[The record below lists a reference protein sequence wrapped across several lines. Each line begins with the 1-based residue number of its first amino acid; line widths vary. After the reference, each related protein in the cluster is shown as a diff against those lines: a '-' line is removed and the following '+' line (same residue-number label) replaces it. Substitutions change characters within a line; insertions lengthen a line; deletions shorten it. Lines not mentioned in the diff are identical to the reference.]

1 MSSTPLTDN
10 ALSRPAGLMV
20 SLRLLAAIVIFA
32 AIAPG
37 ILMTAPAVAAQ
48 LASEWQLKPG
58 QIGWLFSAELGAMS
72 LATLPAWW
80 WMSRLDWRR
89 VALTAGVVFLAANLV
104 SAVVTQYETLLAAR
118 FIASLAGGTLMI
130 LCISCAAGTP
140 NPSRVYAFW
149 VLGQLLL
156 GMLGLLALPGL
167 FATFG
172 LKVVYLILA
181 AIMLCCLPLVSAFPP
196 RFQPLSV
203 SRQQPS
209 TALWRQALAV
219 LAVLTFY
226 ISLSA
231 VWTFI
236 GTIGSA
242 AGLSPTQ
249 VGLVLAAATVCG
261 IIGPGGAAVPGA
273 ESPDAPA
280 LAERLA
286 SLAPGADLAAL
297 AESRPLQVRFI
308 EMMPIGY
315 GAAMP
320 CISGPELRE
329 RFARRWPEF
338 SPLPAAQSAGFGDG
352 PAVYYT
358 VPGWK
363 GDVGFIAAV
372 HGKFCASCNR
382 VRLTSQGFLRPCL
395 ASETGCDLR
404 TLLRGGAADEELL
417 QAIRETIWSKPRE
430 HHFGDNSMPA
440 TRGMYRIG
448 G

>member
-1 MSSTPLTDN
+1 MSSTPVTDN
-10 ALSRPAGLMV
+10 ALSRPARLVV

-48 LASEWQLKPG
+48 LASEWQLKPR
-58 QIGWLFSAELGAMS
+58 QVGWLFSAELGAMS

-89 VALTAGVVFLAANLV
+89 VALMAGAVFLTANLA

-118 FIASLAGGTLMI
+118 FIASLAGGSLMI

-196 RFQPLSV
+196 RFQPLSA

-236 GTIGSA
+236 GTIGST

-261 IIGPGGAAVPGA
+261 IIGAGGAALRGTRRADRLPVWLGYGLLIVSVGLLARYAIAALLFKFTWTFVLPFILARVAGLDNSGRLMNSINLVIGGGMA
-273 ESPDAPA
+273 AGPA
-280 LAERLA
+280 LAGALLQHFA
-286 SLAPGADLAAL
+286 SADPLLAAAGVCAL
-297 AESRPLQVRFI
+297 LSLILIV
-308 EMMPIGY
+308 
-315 GAAMP
+315 AA
-320 CISGPELRE
+320 S
-329 RFARRWPEF
+329 
-338 SPLPAAQSAGFGDG
+338 AAG
-352 PAVYYT
+352 
-358 VPGWK
+358 K
-363 GDVGFIAAV
+363 G
-372 HGKFCASCNR
+372 
-382 VRLTSQGFLRPCL
+382 
-395 ASETGCDLR
+395 
-404 TLLRGGAADEELL
+404 
-417 QAIRETIWSKPRE
+417 
-430 HHFGDNSMPA
+430 
-440 TRGMYRIG
+440 
-448 G
+448 

>member
-10 ALSRPAGLMV
+10 ALSRPAGLVV

-89 VALTAGVVFLAANLV
+89 VALTAGAVFLTANLA

-181 AIMLCCLPLVSAFPP
+181 AIMLCCLPLVPAFPS
-196 RFQPLSV
+196 RFQPMSAA
-203 SRQQPS
+203 SRQSP
-209 TALWRQALAV
+209 TVAPLRKLCAV

-242 AGLSPTQ
+242 AELSAAQ
-249 VGLVLAAATVCG
+249 IGMVLAAATVFG
-261 IIGPGGAAVPGA
+261 IIGAAALRGTRRPDRVPVWLGYGLLILSIVLLLSHPLLVRFALAALLFKFTWTFVLPFILARVAGLDNNGRLMNSINLVIGGGMAAG
-273 ESPDAPA
+273 PA
-280 LAERLA
+280 LA
-286 SLAPGADLAAL
+286 GALLQRFSSADALLAAAGGCAL
-297 AESRPLQVRFI
+297 I
-308 EMMPIGY
+308 
-315 GAAMP
+315 
-320 CISGPELRE
+320 
-329 RFARRWPEF
+329 
-338 SPLPAAQSAGFGDG
+338 SAGL
-352 PAVYYT
+352 
-358 VPGWK
+358 
-363 GDVGFIAAV
+363 ILAASSA
-372 HGKFCASCNR
+372 GK
-382 VRLTSQGFLRPCL
+382 
-395 ASETGCDLR
+395 SEPTG
-404 TLLRGGAADEELL
+404 G
-417 QAIRETIWSKPRE
+417 
-430 HHFGDNSMPA
+430 
-440 TRGMYRIG
+440 
-448 G
+448 

>member
-1 MSSTPLTDN
+1 
-10 ALSRPAGLMV
+10 MV
-20 SLRLLAAIVIFA
+20 VDEPPRLAA
-32 AIAPG
+32 
-37 ILMTAPAVAAQ
+37 
-48 LASEWQLKPG
+48 
-58 QIGWLFSAELGAMS
+58 
-72 LATLPAWW
+72 
-80 WMSRLDWRR
+80 
-89 VALTAGVVFLAANLV
+89 VALTAGVVFLAANLA

-261 IIGPGGAAVPGA
+261 IIGACGWPCAAPGG
-273 ESPDAPA
+273 
-280 LAERLA
+280 
-286 SLAPGADLAAL
+286 
-297 AESRPLQVRFI
+297 
-308 EMMPIGY
+308 PI
-315 GAAMP
+315 
-320 CISGPELRE
+320 
-329 RFARRWPEF
+329 
-338 SPLPAAQSAGFGDG
+338 
-352 PAVYYT
+352 VYRC
-358 VPGWK
+358 GW
-363 GDVGFIAAV
+363 
-372 HGKFCASCNR
+372 
-382 VRLTSQGFLRPCL
+382 
-395 ASETGCDLR
+395 
-404 TLLRGGAADEELL
+404 
-417 QAIRETIWSKPRE
+417 
-430 HHFGDNSMPA
+430 A
-440 TRGMYRIG
+440 TAC
-448 G
+448 

>member
-89 VALTAGVVFLAANLV
+89 VALTAGVVFLAANLA

-203 SRQQPS
+203 FRQQPS

-261 IIGPGGAAVPGA
+261 IIGAGGAALRGTRRA
-273 ESPDAPA
+273 D
-280 LAERLA
+280 RLPVWLGYGLLIVSVGLLIGQPLLVRYA
-286 SLAPGADLAAL
+286 IAAL
-297 AESRPLQVRFI
+297 LFKFTWTFVLPFI
-308 EMMPIGY
+308 LARVAGLDNSGRLMNSINLVIG
-315 GAAMP
+315 G
-320 CISGPELRE
+320 GRRLR
-329 RFARRWPEF
+329 
-338 SPLPAAQSAGFGDG
+338 
-352 PAVYYT
+352 
-358 VPGWK
+358 
-363 GDVGFIAAV
+363 AAV
-372 HGKFCASCNR
+372 TDFNCGGVRRREGLAHG
-382 VRLTSQGFLRPCL
+382 
-395 ASETGCDLR
+395 
-404 TLLRGGAADEELL
+404 
-417 QAIRETIWSKPRE
+417 
-430 HHFGDNSMPA
+430 
-440 TRGMYRIG
+440 RIE
-448 G
+448 

>member
-10 ALSRPAGLMV
+10 ALSRPAGAGGV
-20 SLRLLAAIVIFA
+20 PAFAGGDRDFCRYCAGYSDDRAGGGGAAGQRMA
-32 AIAPG
+32 AK
-37 ILMTAPAVAAQ
+37 
-48 LASEWQLKPG
+48 KPG

-89 VALTAGVVFLAANLV
+89 VALTAGVVFLAANLA

-181 AIMLCCLPLVSAFPP
+181 AIMLCCCLPLVSAFPP

-261 IIGPGGAAVPGA
+261 IIGAGGAALRGTRRADRLPVWLGYGLLIVSVGLLIGQPLLVRYAIAALLFKFTWTFVLPFILARVAGLDNSGRLMNSINLVIGGGMA
-273 ESPDAPA
+273 AGPA
-280 LAERLA
+280 LAGALLQHFA
-286 SLAPGADLAAL
+286 SADPLLAAAGVCAL
-297 AESRPLQVRFI
+297 LSLILIV
-308 EMMPIGY
+308 
-315 GAAMP
+315 AA
-320 CISGPELRE
+320 S
-329 RFARRWPEF
+329 
-338 SPLPAAQSAGFGDG
+338 AA
-352 PAVYYT
+352 
-358 VPGWK
+358 
-363 GDVGFIAAV
+363 
-372 HGKFCASCNR
+372 GKA
-382 VRLTSQGFLRPCL
+382 
-395 ASETGCDLR
+395 
-404 TLLRGGAADEELL
+404 
-417 QAIRETIWSKPRE
+417 
-430 HHFGDNSMPA
+430 
-440 TRGMYRIG
+440 
-448 G
+448 

>member
-1 MSSTPLTDN
+1 
-10 ALSRPAGLMV
+10 
-20 SLRLLAAIVIFA
+20 
-32 AIAPG
+32 
-37 ILMTAPAVAAQ
+37 
-48 LASEWQLKPG
+48 
-58 QIGWLFSAELGAMS
+58 MS

-89 VALTAGVVFLAANLV
+89 VALTAGVVFLAANLA

-242 AGLSPTQ
+242 AGLSRRRS
-249 VGLVLAAATVCG
+249 VWCWRRRRFAALSAPAARPCAA
-261 IIGPGGAAVPGA
+261 PGG
-273 ESPDAPA
+273 
-280 LAERLA
+280 
-286 SLAPGADLAAL
+286 
-297 AESRPLQVRFI
+297 
-308 EMMPIGY
+308 PI
-315 GAAMP
+315 
-320 CISGPELRE
+320 
-329 RFARRWPEF
+329 
-338 SPLPAAQSAGFGDG
+338 
-352 PAVYYT
+352 VYRC
-358 VPGWK
+358 GW
-363 GDVGFIAAV
+363 
-372 HGKFCASCNR
+372 
-382 VRLTSQGFLRPCL
+382 
-395 ASETGCDLR
+395 
-404 TLLRGGAADEELL
+404 
-417 QAIRETIWSKPRE
+417 
-430 HHFGDNSMPA
+430 A
-440 TRGMYRIG
+440 TAC
-448 G
+448 

>member
-89 VALTAGVVFLAANLV
+89 VALTAGVVFLAANLA

-181 AIMLCCLPLVSAFPP
+181 AIMLCCLPLVSAFLRAFN
-196 RFQPLSV
+196 RFQSPASSRRRRCGVRRWRCWRCSLSISASAPCGPLSA
-203 SRQQPS
+203 P
-209 TALWRQALAV
+209 
-219 LAVLTFY
+219 
-226 ISLSA
+226 
-231 VWTFI
+231 
-236 GTIGSA
+236 SA
-242 AGLSPTQ
+242 A
-249 VGLVLAAATVCG
+249 
-261 IIGPGGAAVPGA
+261 
-273 ESPDAPA
+273 
-280 LAERLA
+280 
-286 SLAPGADLAAL
+286 
-297 AESRPLQVRFI
+297 
-308 EMMPIGY
+308 
-315 GAAMP
+315 
-320 CISGPELRE
+320 
-329 RFARRWPEF
+329 RR
-338 SPLPAAQSAGFGDG
+338 G
-352 PAVYYT
+352 
-358 VPGWK
+358 
-363 GDVGFIAAV
+363 
-372 HGKFCASCNR
+372 
-382 VRLTSQGFLRPCL
+382 
-395 ASETGCDLR
+395 
-404 TLLRGGAADEELL
+404 
-417 QAIRETIWSKPRE
+417 
-430 HHFGDNSMPA
+430 
-440 TRGMYRIG
+440 
-448 G
+448 

>member
-10 ALSRPAGLMV
+10 ALSRPAGLVV

-89 VALTAGVVFLAANLV
+89 VALTAGMVFLAANLA

-261 IIGPGGAAVPGA
+261 IIGAGGAFNAILKSSGLADSLAVILSNLHMHPILLAWLVALILHAAVGSATVAMMGATAIVAPMLPLYPGV
-273 ESPDAPA
+273 SPEIIAIAIGSGAIGCTIVTDSLFWLVKQYCGASLSETFKYYTTATFIASLLA
-280 LAERLA
+280 LAATFLL
-286 SLAPGADLAAL
+286 S
-297 AESRPLQVRFI
+297 FI
-308 EMMPIGY
+308 I
-315 GAAMP
+315 
-320 CISGPELRE
+320 
-329 RFARRWPEF
+329 
-338 SPLPAAQSAGFGDG
+338 
-352 PAVYYT
+352 
-358 VPGWK
+358 
-363 GDVGFIAAV
+363 
-372 HGKFCASCNR
+372 
-382 VRLTSQGFLRPCL
+382 
-395 ASETGCDLR
+395 
-404 TLLRGGAADEELL
+404 
-417 QAIRETIWSKPRE
+417 
-430 HHFGDNSMPA
+430 
-440 TRGMYRIG
+440 
-448 G
+448 

>member
-1 MSSTPLTDN
+1 MSSTPLTEN
-10 ALSRPAGLMV
+10 ALSRPAGLVV

-89 VALTAGVVFLAANLV
+89 VALTAGVVFLAANLA

-181 AIMLCCLPLVSAFPP
+181 AIMLCCLPLVSAF
-196 RFQPLSV
+196 
-203 SRQQPS
+203 
-209 TALWRQALAV
+209 
-219 LAVLTFY
+219 
-226 ISLSA
+226 
-231 VWTFI
+231 
-236 GTIGSA
+236 
-242 AGLSPTQ
+242 
-249 VGLVLAAATVCG
+249 
-261 IIGPGGAAVPGA
+261 
-273 ESPDAPA
+273 
-280 LAERLA
+280 
-286 SLAPGADLAAL
+286 
-297 AESRPLQVRFI
+297 
-308 EMMPIGY
+308 
-315 GAAMP
+315 
-320 CISGPELRE
+320 
-329 RFARRWPEF
+329 
-338 SPLPAAQSAGFGDG
+338 
-352 PAVYYT
+352 
-358 VPGWK
+358 
-363 GDVGFIAAV
+363 
-372 HGKFCASCNR
+372 
-382 VRLTSQGFLRPCL
+382 
-395 ASETGCDLR
+395 
-404 TLLRGGAADEELL
+404 
-417 QAIRETIWSKPRE
+417 
-430 HHFGDNSMPA
+430 
-440 TRGMYRIG
+440 
-448 G
+448 

>member
-10 ALSRPAGLMV
+10 ALSRPAGLVV

-58 QIGWLFSAELGAMS
+58 KIGWLFSAELGAMS

-89 VALTAGVVFLAANLV
+89 VALTAGVVFLAANLA

-156 GMLGLLALPGL
+156 GMLGLLALPDL

-209 TALWRQALAV
+209 TALWRQALACWRAHFLYQPQRRV
-219 LAVLTFY
+219 DLY
-226 ISLSA
+226 RHHR
-231 VWTFI
+231 
-236 GTIGSA
+236 
-242 AGLSPTQ
+242 Q
-249 VGLVLAAATVCG
+249 R
-261 IIGPGGAAVPGA
+261 GGA
-273 ESPDAPA
+273 EPDAG
-280 LAERLA
+280 R
-286 SLAPGADLAAL
+286 SGA
-297 AESRPLQVRFI
+297 
-308 EMMPIGY
+308 G
-315 GAAMP
+315 G
-320 CISGPELRE
+320 
-329 RFARRWPEF
+329 
-338 SPLPAAQSAGFGDG
+338 GDG
-352 PAVYYT
+352 
-358 VPGWK
+358 
-363 GDVGFIAAV
+363 
-372 HGKFCASCNR
+372 
-382 VRLTSQGFLRPCL
+382 LRHY
-395 ASETGCDLR
+395 R
-404 TLLRGGAADEELL
+404 RGGAALRGTRRADRLPVWLGYGLL
-417 QAIRETIWSKPRE
+417 IVSVGLLIGQPLLVRYAIAALLFKFTWTFVLPFILARVA
-430 HHFGDNSMPA
+430 GLDNSGRLMNSINLV
-440 TRGMYRIG
+440 IG
-448 G
+448 GGMAAGRRLRGLTATLRQRDPLLAAAGVCALLSLILIVAASAAGKA

>member
-1 MSSTPLTDN
+1 MSSTPVTDN
-10 ALSRPAGLMV
+10 ALSRPAGLVV

-58 QIGWLFSAELGAMS
+58 QVGWLFSAELGAMS

-89 VALTAGVVFLAANLV
+89 VALMAGAVFLTANLA

-196 RFQPLSV
+196 RFQPLSA

-209 TALWRQALAV
+209 TALWRQA

-236 GTIGSA
+236 GTIGST

-249 VGLVLAAATVCG
+249 VGLVLVAATVCG
-261 IIGPGGAAVPGA
+261 IIGAGGAALRGTRRA
-273 ESPDAPA
+273 D
-280 LAERLA
+280 RLPVW
-286 SLAPGADLAAL
+286 L
-297 AESRPLQVRFI
+297 
-308 EMMPIGY
+308 GY
-315 GAAMP
+315 GLLIVSVGLLVGQPLLARYAISALLSLILIVAA
-320 CISGPELRE
+320 S
-329 RFARRWPEF
+329 
-338 SPLPAAQSAGFGDG
+338 AAG
-352 PAVYYT
+352 
-358 VPGWK
+358 K
-363 GDVGFIAAV
+363 G
-372 HGKFCASCNR
+372 
-382 VRLTSQGFLRPCL
+382 
-395 ASETGCDLR
+395 
-404 TLLRGGAADEELL
+404 
-417 QAIRETIWSKPRE
+417 
-430 HHFGDNSMPA
+430 
-440 TRGMYRIG
+440 
-448 G
+448 

>member
-89 VALTAGVVFLAANLV
+89 VALTAGVVFLAANLA

-196 RFQPLSV
+196 RFQPLPV

-261 IIGPGGAAVPGA
+261 IIGAGGAALRGTRRADRLPVWLGYGLLIVSVGLLIGQPLLVRYAIAALLFKFTWTFVLPFILARVAGLDNSGRLMNSINLVIGGGMA
-273 ESPDAPA
+273 AGPA
-280 LAERLA
+280 LAGALLQHFA
-286 SLAPGADLAAL
+286 SADPLLAAAGVCAL
-297 AESRPLQVRFI
+297 LSLILIV
-308 EMMPIGY
+308 
-315 GAAMP
+315 AA
-320 CISGPELRE
+320 S
-329 RFARRWPEF
+329 
-338 SPLPAAQSAGFGDG
+338 AA
-352 PAVYYT
+352 
-358 VPGWK
+358 
-363 GDVGFIAAV
+363 
-372 HGKFCASCNR
+372 GKA
-382 VRLTSQGFLRPCL
+382 
-395 ASETGCDLR
+395 
-404 TLLRGGAADEELL
+404 
-417 QAIRETIWSKPRE
+417 
-430 HHFGDNSMPA
+430 
-440 TRGMYRIG
+440 
-448 G
+448 

>member
-89 VALTAGVVFLAANLV
+89 VALTAGVVFLAANLA

-209 TALWRQALAV
+209 TTLWRQALAV

-242 AGLSPTQ
+242 GLLIGQPLLVRYAIAALLFKFTWTFVLPFILARVAGLDNS
-249 VGLVLAAATVCG
+249 GRLMNSINLVIGGGMAAGPALAGALLQHFASADPLLAAAGVCALLSL
-261 IIGPGGAAVPGA
+261 ILIVAA
-273 ESPDAPA
+273 S
-280 LAERLA
+280 
-286 SLAPGADLAAL
+286 AA
-297 AESRPLQVRFI
+297 
-308 EMMPIGY
+308 
-315 GAAMP
+315 
-320 CISGPELRE
+320 
-329 RFARRWPEF
+329 
-338 SPLPAAQSAGFGDG
+338 
-352 PAVYYT
+352 
-358 VPGWK
+358 
-363 GDVGFIAAV
+363 
-372 HGKFCASCNR
+372 GKA
-382 VRLTSQGFLRPCL
+382 
-395 ASETGCDLR
+395 
-404 TLLRGGAADEELL
+404 
-417 QAIRETIWSKPRE
+417 
-430 HHFGDNSMPA
+430 
-440 TRGMYRIG
+440 
-448 G
+448 

>member
-1 MSSTPLTDN
+1 MSSTPLTDH
-10 ALSRPAGLMV
+10 ALSRPAGLVV

-89 VALTAGVVFLAANLV
+89 VALTAGVVFLTANLA
-104 SAVVTQYETLLAAR
+104 SAAVTQYETLLAVR
-118 FIASLAGGTLMI
+118 FLASLAGGTLMI
-130 LCISCAAGTP
+130 LCISCAAGTS

-156 GMLGLLALPGL
+156 GMLGLLVLPGL
-167 FATFG
+167 FASFG

-203 SRQQPS
+203 SRQQPP

-236 GTIGSA
+236 GTLGAA

-261 IIGPGGAAVPGA
+261 IIGAALRGTRRADRLPVWLGYGLLILSVGLLIGQPLLARYAIAALLFKFTWTFVLPFILARVAGLDNNGRLMNSINLVIGGGMAAG
-273 ESPDAPA
+273 PA
-280 LAERLA
+280 LAGALLQHFA
-286 SLAPGADLAAL
+286 SADPLLLAAGGCAL
-297 AESRPLQVRFI
+297 LSLI
-308 EMMPIGY
+308 
-315 GAAMP
+315 
-320 CISGPELRE
+320 L
-329 RFARRWPEF
+329 
-338 SPLPAAQSAGFGDG
+338 
-352 PAVYYT
+352 
-358 VPGWK
+358 
-363 GDVGFIAAV
+363 IAAASAA
-372 HGKFCASCNR
+372 GK
-382 VRLTSQGFLRPCL
+382 GL
-395 ASETGCDLR
+395 ANG
-404 TLLRGGAADEELL
+404 
-417 QAIRETIWSKPRE
+417 
-430 HHFGDNSMPA
+430 
-440 TRGMYRIG
+440 RIE
-448 G
+448 

>member
-10 ALSRPAGLMV
+10 ALSRPAGLVV

-37 ILMTAPAVAAQ
+37 ILMTAPAVAEQ

-89 VALTAGVVFLAANLV
+89 VALMAGVVFLTANLA

-196 RFQPLSV
+196 RFQ
-203 SRQQPS
+203 
-209 TALWRQALAV
+209 
-219 LAVLTFY
+219 
-226 ISLSA
+226 
-231 VWTFI
+231 
-236 GTIGSA
+236 
-242 AGLSPTQ
+242 
-249 VGLVLAAATVCG
+249 
-261 IIGPGGAAVPGA
+261 
-273 ESPDAPA
+273 
-280 LAERLA
+280 
-286 SLAPGADLAAL
+286 
-297 AESRPLQVRFI
+297 
-308 EMMPIGY
+308 
-315 GAAMP
+315 
-320 CISGPELRE
+320 
-329 RFARRWPEF
+329 
-338 SPLPAAQSAGFGDG
+338 
-352 PAVYYT
+352 
-358 VPGWK
+358 
-363 GDVGFIAAV
+363 
-372 HGKFCASCNR
+372 
-382 VRLTSQGFLRPCL
+382 
-395 ASETGCDLR
+395 
-404 TLLRGGAADEELL
+404 
-417 QAIRETIWSKPRE
+417 
-430 HHFGDNSMPA
+430 
-440 TRGMYRIG
+440 
-448 G
+448 